1 MQRRLDLAA
10 ALVHEPRVLF
20 LDEPT
25 TGLDPVS
32 RKTIWEEVRAL
43 NDGGTTVF
51 LTTQYLEEADQL
63 ADNVGIIDKGR
74 MVAEGTPD
82 ALKAS
87 IGHPHIRLTLEEGT
101 IAEAERVCAE
111 VGRLLPPTDG
121 KTVLVE
127 VENGAADIPRVVRAL
142 DDAGIEVGSLEL
154 VHPTLDDVFVA
165 TTGYHLE
172 ERGTPTQEP
181 VESMS
186 RIAMN
191 MRVVRALGW
200 RSVKQTFRRPQLLA
214 PIIVFPTLLLAV
226 QTGGAGGAVNLPG
239 FPPVQ
244 SFLQFML
251 AGAMM
256 QSLILAGNSGAIALA
271 IEIETGF
278 TDRLLSS
285 PIARFTIVL
294 GRLAG
299 TGALALFGTLWF
311 FAIGLL
317 FGAEIEG
324 GVGGA
329 LVALVLAA
337 AAALAIGGIIAA
349 VALRTGNTSVVQGL
363 FPLVFVVLFL
373 STAFFPQDLM
383 VEPAKS
389 IAVYNPLSFIV
400 EGIREPIIS
409 GISASD
415 LRDAVLSIAGIA
427 LVSAYLSSRAL
438 RYRLRTG
445 G

>member
-1 MQRRLDLAA
+1 
-10 ALVHEPRVLF
+10 
-20 LDEPT
+20 
-25 TGLDPVS
+25 
-32 RKTIWEEVRAL
+32 
-43 NDGGTTVF
+43 
-51 LTTQYLEEADQL
+51 
-63 ADNVGIIDKGR
+63 
-74 MVAEGTPD
+74 
-82 ALKAS
+82 
-87 IGHPHIRLTLEEGT
+87 
-101 IAEAERVCAE
+101 
-111 VGRLLPPTDG
+111 
-121 KTVLVE
+121 
-127 VENGAADIPRVVRAL
+127 
-142 DDAGIEVGSLEL
+142 
-154 VHPTLDDVFVA
+154 
-165 TTGYHLE
+165 
-172 ERGTPTQEP
+172 
-181 VESMS
+181 
-186 RIAMN
+186 MN

-294 GRLAG
+294 GRLVG
-299 TGALALFGTLWF
+299 TGALAVFGTLWF
-311 FAIGLL
+311 FTIGLL
-317 FGAEIEG
+317 FGARIEG
-324 GVGGA
+324 GIGGA
-329 LVALVLAA
+329 AVALVLAA
-337 AAALAIGGIIAA
+337 GAALAIGGIIAA
-349 VALRTGNTSVVQGL
+349 IALRTGNSSVVQGL

-383 VEPAKS
+383 VEPAKT

-409 GISASD
+409 GISGSD
-415 LRDAVLSIAGIA
+415 LIDALLAIAGIA
-427 LVSAYLSSRAL
+427 VVSAFLSSRAL